1 MFRSIR
7 SMALLACASCLSA
20 HAGVNSFT
28 FTGPEGGYTADVAV
42 QPGHPEVVLAAT
54 GRGVYR
60 STDGGAHWNLVTPQR
75 ILGVDSIAFD
85 PVAPDR
91 VYLNGV
97 SFWRSVDAGLT
108 FTEVTTLPSRGMSLA
123 VSGNRVY
130 LSTVDGEIRR
140 SDDHAQTWTALTV
153 PWTVSMSPPV
163 LYGIAA
169 DPSNDEVLYACVQ
182 NQGIYK
188 TVNHGGSWSPPA
200 PGPCAD
206 QYGFTWHI
214 AVSPGDSNRVIAPT
228 SSGVYLSTNGG
239 ASWNN
244 VISTLSMM
252 WVEFDPHAPNNVLS
266 ASLGD
271 GWIRRS
277 TDGGATWPWIGAHL
291 NLQEVEGAAFG
302 GAAGQLYL
310 ATGTG
315 PLYSADNG
323 DTFAPRL
330 TGMQAST
337 VRDIQAAD
345 DGTIYALQT
354 WGQSGLWK
362 RTPGSWVALDNA
374 ELKSK
379 VTILD
384 PIAFSVSASNSA
396 LLYYADESRLYRTSN
411 GGADWT
417 GPPPSLDTQVF
428 GIAVDPTN
436 PLVAYAGVATGG
448 LKRTADGGLTYA
460 SCGLSSSIAIDFLR
474 VDRSNPDIVY
484 AAGAYSPNRRM
495 YKSINH
501 CQSWIPISPTFTN
514 GINDFVIHPLD
525 HNHLFLVHYEGVEES
540 RDGGASWQPLHFN
553 LQFGDAVFGLRLL
566 IDPLLPST
574 MWVINGDLAGFT
586 RSVDDGASWQT
597 VNFTFGGMGVSLDN
611 GVLDPLRPDTLVA
624 GTTSFGLIEYQ
635 VAPDLEL
642 SMSQLQADLPAGA
655 SISPEVLVHNLGPHD
670 ASAADVDITLP
681 TFLTMPNPPA
691 GCSPNGSGFRCH
703 VGAVRADGVIRFN
716 LPLEISGIGAGTIN
730 ASLTGH
736 ETDPVASNNTL
747 TRNSN
752 AVRNSDLEM
761 VGPATASIGH
771 GRSVDLDYTLV
782 NHGPAN
788 AEKTGATLS
797 LSEGLAADSVSTTF
811 GTCGIASPR
820 LVNCQFGMVS
830 PNISPRVR
838 LRVTGVDSGSREILA
853 DAFGEVTDTNQN
865 ERARTAVDVRKLADL
880 SVQVVPNNATK
891 TPGTPFEYTVT
902 IRNNGPDAG
911 DSQVDF
917 TITGASVS
925 SVAAANAT
933 CTTSPAVRCMLA
945 ALASGASANLAITLN
960 APSAGTVSGE
970 ITVADTDA
978 DLDDPDASNN
988 HATLTASV
996 TAPGASSSSSGSGSG
1011 GGGGGGRF
1019 DWLALASL
1027 GVLLASRGWLPA
1039 SARR

>member
-1 MFRSIR
+1 MFVSIR
-7 SMALLACASCLSA
+7 AALLLSGAVCATA

-28 FTGPEGGYTADVAV
+28 FTGPEGGYTADLAV

-54 GRGVYR
+54 SRGVYR
-60 STDGGAHWNLVTPQR
+60 STDSGAHWSLVTPQR

-85 PVAPDR
+85 PVDPDR

-140 SDDHAQTWTALTV
+140 SDDHAQTWTTLTV

-188 TVNHGGSWSPPA
+188 TVNHGGNWSPPA

-214 AVSPGDSNRVIAPT
+214 AVSPGDSSRVIAPT
-228 SSGVYLSTNGG
+228 SNGVYLSTNGG
-239 ASWNN
+239 ASWSN
-244 VISTLSMM
+244 VLSTLSVL

-266 ASLGD
+266 ASNGD

-337 VRDIQAAD
+337 VREVQAAD

-362 RTPGSWVALDNA
+362 RTPASWTALDNA

-384 PIAFSVSASNSA
+384 PIAFSVSASNSS
-396 LLYYADESRLYRTSN
+396 LLYYADESRLYRTNN

-417 GPPPSLDTQVF
+417 GPPASLDTQVF

-448 LKRTADGGLTYA
+448 LKRTADGGLTYTA
-460 SCGLSSSIAIDFLR
+460 CGLSSSIAIDFLR
-474 VDRSNPDIVY
+474 VDRSNPEIVY

-495 YKSINH
+495 YKSLNH
-501 CQSWIPISPTFTN
+501 CQSWIPVSPTFTN
-514 GINDFVIHPLD
+514 GINDFVIHPVD
-525 HNHLFLVHYEGVEES
+525 HNRLFLVHYEGVEES

-553 LQFGDAVFGLRLL
+553 LQFGDAVFGLRML

-586 RSVDDGASWQT
+586 RSVDDGATWQT
-597 VNFTFGGMGVSLDN
+597 VNFLSGGAGVSLDN
-611 GVLDPLRPDTLVA
+611 GVLDPLHPDTLVA
-624 GTTSFGLIEYQ
+624 GTTSFGLVEYQ

-642 SMSQLQADLPAGA
+642 LMSQLENSMPADA
-655 SISPEVLVHNLGPHD
+655 SVGPHVYVRNKGPQD

-681 TFLTMPNPPA
+681 PFLTMENTPSN
-691 GCSPNGSGFRCH
+691 CTGSGDSFRCH
-703 VGAVRADGVIRFN
+703 VGPVRTGQQVEFE
-716 LPLEISGIGAGTIN
+716 LPLHISSTGSGAIT
-730 ASLTGH
+730 ATLTGH
-736 ETDPVASNNTL
+736 ETDPVVENNTV
-747 TRNSN
+747 TRTTS
-752 AVRNSDLEM
+752 AVRNADLEM
-761 VGPATASIGH
+761 QAPATVTVGH
-771 GRSVDLDYTLV
+771 GRTVDLAYTIV
-782 NHGPAN
+782 NHGPRMAVN
-788 AEKTGATLS
+788 TGAHFS
-797 LSEGLAADSVSTTF
+797 LPEGVEVASVGSPA
-811 GTCGIASPR
+811 GTCVILSRLLAS
-820 LVNCQFGMVS
+820 CQFGLLGADMSAKAV
-830 PNISPRVR
+830 
-838 LRVTGVDSGSREILA
+838 LRVTGVDVGTHEILA
-853 DAFGEVTDTNQN
+853 DATGDVTDAGQDQH
-865 ERARTAVDVRKLADL
+865 ARTAVEVHKLADL
-880 SVQVVPNNATK
+880 SLQVSTNNATK
-891 TPGTPFEYTVT
+891 TTNTPFQYTVT
-902 IRNNGPDAG
+902 VRNNGPDG
-911 DSQVDF
+911 VYSHVDF
-917 TITGASVS
+917 TITGAAVNSASTAIGGCVTVPS
-925 SVAAANAT
+925 
-933 CTTSPAVRCMLA
+933 VRCTLSELVSGGFTEILLTLEAGA
-945 ALASGASANLAITLN
+945 AG
-960 APSAGTVSGE
+960 PVSGE
-970 ITVADTDA
+970 ITVSHTDTDV
-978 DLDDPDASNN
+978 DDPDTANN
-988 HATLTASV
+988 RGTLTATV
-996 TAPGASSSSSGSGSG
+996 TSTGGGSSSSSAG

-1019 DWLALASL
+1019 DWLALGLL
-1027 GVLLASRGWLPA
+1027 GVLLASRGWLRA